1 MKHVWA
7 GKYRRIF
14 GILLVLALL
23 VTAVDFSPF
32 AAIAMGDGETES
44 LSGNNLL
51 TAAEA
56 SVEISVRVTDEDGAA
71 VANADVSFLSES
83 NEPVKLSHTSD
94 GMYEATVSVTEESTG
109 ELTVS
114 LDGYQTETAQF
125 AFSEVQGGRWERG
138 ISLKKLRP
146 VTIIAGEGG
155 SVSVMAGME
164 TLTVGSAN
172 NTQKI
177 SGVTITPGAGY
188 YVDSCKLTPA
198 GGSEDKEFADIDI
211 FTNGNPVE
219 IR

>member
-1 MKHVWA
+1 
-7 GKYRRIF
+7 
-14 GILLVLALL
+14 
-23 VTAVDFSPF
+23 
-32 AAIAMGDGETES
+32 
-44 LSGNNLL
+44 
-51 TAAEA
+51 
-56 SVEISVRVTDEDGAA
+56 
-71 VANADVSFLSES
+71 
-83 NEPVKLSHTSD
+83 
-94 GMYEATVSVTEESTG
+94 
-109 ELTVS
+109 S
-114 LDGYQTETAQF
+114 LDGYQTETVQF

-198 GGSEDKEFADIDI
+198 GGSEEKEFADIDI

-219 IR
+219 IRQSTYPEMEDGVSVHVSFRKMWTADELKADLE